1 MTDLEKLEYIHVTLQ
16 EMLNSNSVSYGDDE
30 DAILY
35 EIETSLEFVEELRE
49 PHFKEKKEWKYIAT
63 WMGG

>member
-1 MTDLEKLEYIHVTLQ
+1 MTNLEKLEYIQTTLQ

-30 DAILY
+30 DAFLY

-49 PHFKEKKEWKYIAT
+49 PHFKEKES
-63 WMGG
+63 